1 MEQQERQG
9 STGQGYL
16 IVHVTT
22 ARGAI
27 PLEGVQVLVRNYLPD
42 GADRRG
48 DVIATLTSG
57 RDGNTPRLPLSAP
70 PRSNSLSPSTSPPYQ
85 PYLIEVNAQGYFAQ
99 RYINVPIFDGI
110 VAIQFAL
117 ERYLMVFAIKGY
129 AEKVVLGYVYGNVAA
144 KPYVINACLL
154 LLNDLFKVLCGLA

>member
-1 MEQQERQG
+1 MEQQERQD

-110 VAIQFAL
+110 VAIQPADL
-117 ERYLMVFAIKGY
+117 IPLPENRKTDSRTPDGERFFESSA
-129 AEKVVLGYVYGNVAA
+129 
-144 KPYVINACLL
+144 P
-154 LLNDLFKVLCGLA
+154 DL

>member
-27 PLEGVQVLVRNYLPD
+27 PLEGVQVLVRDYLPD
-42 GADRRG
+42 GTEGRG
-48 DVIATLTSG
+48 DVIATLISG
-57 RDGNTPRLPLSAP
+57 RDGNTPRLSLVAP
-70 PRSNSLSPSTSPPYQ
+70 PRGNSLTPGVTPPYQ
-85 PYLIEVNAQGYFAQ
+85 PYLIEVNAHGYYDQ

-110 VAIQFAL
+110 VAIQPADL
-117 ERYLMVFAIKGY
+117 IPLPENGRTDSRTPDGERFFESTA
-129 AEKVVLGYVYGNVAA
+129 
-144 KPYVINACLL
+144 P
-154 LLNDLFKVLCGLA
+154 DL